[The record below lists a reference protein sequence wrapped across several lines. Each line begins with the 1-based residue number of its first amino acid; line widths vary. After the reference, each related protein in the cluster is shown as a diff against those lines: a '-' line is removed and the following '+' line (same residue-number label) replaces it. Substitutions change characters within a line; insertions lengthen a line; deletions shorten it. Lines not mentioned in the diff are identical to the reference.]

1 MDGLIFVILR
11 YVKVFLSSKGGIIR
25 STSPLHVLYIN
36 SPKVRNAQRFISPF
50 YFQAPPLFVL
60 LPFCFFL
67 QYLHVSVK
75 YLLGSRMPHKCVK
88 LFHCGTH
95 APGWLSGAHPLIT
108 EGAVMRQVCFHWNGD
123 CCYFK
128 QQILVRNC
136 EDFYVYELPGT
147 EKSFLR
153 YCGNSKK
160 HHHLELQ

>member
-1 MDGLIFVILR
+1 M
-11 YVKVFLSSKGGIIR
+11 K
-25 STSPLHVLYIN
+25 TLYIN
-36 SPKVRNAQRFISPF
+36 SAKVRKVHISIPT
-50 YFQAPPLFVL
+50 FV
-60 LPFCFFL
+60 CFFL

-75 YLLGSRMPHKCVK
+75 YLLGSRMSHKCVK

-95 APGWLSGAHPLIT
+95 APGWLTGAHPLIT

-160 HHHLELQ
+160 HHHLEL

>member
-1 MDGLIFVILR
+1 MKRRPCWCPMKLILLE
-11 YVKVFLSSKGGIIR
+11 LSSFLMQML
-25 STSPLHVLYIN
+25 SFVPIN
-36 SPKVRNAQRFISPF
+36 SCRYWPRKWKHSIYSIPT
-50 YFQAPPLFVL
+50 FV
-60 LPFCFFL
+60 CFFL

-75 YLLGSRMPHKCVK
+75 YLLGSRMSHKCVN

-95 APGWLSGAHPLIT
+95 APGWLRGAHPLIT
-108 EGAVMRQVCFHWNGD
+108 EGAVMRQVCFHWNDD

-160 HHHLELQ
+160 HHHLEL